1 MSDTVSPPAAI
12 AASPVIP
19 HRLPSVAATGWS
31 RGIAESKMFFRE
43 KDSVVFTFAFPIILL
58 GIFGSIFG
66 GTLEGGPITVSQLY
80 TAGLI
85 GAGVMSA
92 SFQNLGIG
100 IAVDRDDGTLKRL
113 AGTPLPRS
121 AYFLGKILN
130 VLLVALLQVAI
141 LLAIGVIAYD
151 LTLPAEVSRWFTFT
165 WVFLLG
171 ITGSALLGIAASSLP
186 RSARSATAV
195 ISMPFV
201 VLQFISGVFIP
212 VTELPEWLINISS
225 LFPLKWMCQGFRS
238 VFLGDAGAAFE
249 LTGSYEL
256 DRVALVLAA
265 WVAGGLVLCLTTFRW
280 KSRRDG

>member
-1 MSDTVSPPAAI
+1 MSTAAAPAEG
-12 AASPVIP
+12 
-19 HRLPSVAATGWS
+19 RLPSVVAAGWS
-31 RGIAESKMFFRE
+31 RGVVETVMFFRE
-43 KDSVVFTFAFPIILL
+43 RDAVVFTFAFPIILL
-58 GIFGSIFG
+58 GIFGSIFS
-66 GTLEGGPITVSQLY
+66 GTLEGGPLTVSQLY

-121 AYFLGKILN
+121 AYFLGKIVN
-130 VLLVALLQVAI
+130 VLAVAVLEVAI
-141 LLAIGVIAYD
+141 LLAVGVVAFD
-151 LTLPAEVSRWFTFT
+151 LTLPSAPGPWFTFA

-171 ITGSALLGIAASSLP
+171 ITGSALLGIAVSSLP

-212 VTELPEWLINISS
+212 VTQLPEWLINVSS

-238 VFLGDAGAAFE
+238 VFLGDAGAALE